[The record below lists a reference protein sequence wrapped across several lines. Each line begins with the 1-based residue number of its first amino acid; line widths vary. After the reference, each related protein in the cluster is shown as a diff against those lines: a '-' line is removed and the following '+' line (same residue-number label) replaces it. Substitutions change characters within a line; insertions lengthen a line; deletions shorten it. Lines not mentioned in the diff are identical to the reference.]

1 MLTAN
6 ETSTAERTPA
16 VATRERHVTSV
27 ASEPTSRES
36 VTAATP
42 SWVEKVLRI
51 EWLGQTV
58 ASICWIVS
66 VFTYGISSTGDWLQ
80 LAAASSWLVANLA
93 AVVTIKAD

>member
-1 MLTAN
+1 MLTGN
-6 ETSTAERTPA
+6 ETSTAERSPA
-16 VATRERHVTSV
+16 VAMSERHVTSV